1 MNEETASNEPVQDP
15 PEQNPVLRHLGE
27 RSAECPHG
35 CPVCV
40 GISFVKQMGP
50 DVSIHLASAA
60 RELILAGKALMDS
73 LAEPKGPAGDS
84 KVERIPIG

>member
-1 MNEETASNEPVQDP
+1 MNEEPASSEPVQDL
-15 PEQNPVLRHLGE
+15 PEENSVLRHLHQQSG
-27 RSAECPHG
+27 ECPYG

-60 RELILAGKALMDS
+60 RELIFAAKAMVDS
-73 LAEPKGPAGDS
+73 LAEPKESGSRS
-84 KVERIPIG
+84 KVQRIPLV